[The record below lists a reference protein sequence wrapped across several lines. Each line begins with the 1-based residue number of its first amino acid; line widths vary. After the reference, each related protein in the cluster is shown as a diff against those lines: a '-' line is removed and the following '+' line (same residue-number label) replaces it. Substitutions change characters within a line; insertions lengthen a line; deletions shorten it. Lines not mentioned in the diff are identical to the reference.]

1 MCVPNLAGSVQCH
14 AYGHTYATDS
24 AHCHASGHTYA
35 KLQFPHVSLNEDAF
49 RKSSQS
55 IWASDCL
62 RNLQLSGHLGVLR
75 ACVVLVQ
82 ELSEHLG
89 LRQLIARLD
98 GDDVKPFTKGIFPR
112 GSMAD
117 MRFAINYFTAIG
129 LGGLTD
135 ALREDF
141 AAAQKEMKEIEM
153 ARMLAAA
160 AASDSS
166 GSSSSSSD
174 SSGSSGTSSDST
186 GSSSGSDH
194 ESGGGSEQQRSSRQD
209 VSEMRDQGET
219 KRKSGDGN
227 VYLSRQS
234 EGRRVRSPRGSEF
247 RDSDGRSGGKARGH
261 EREQATHERE
271 PVVSAHG
278 RHRGEHRRAEG
289 GTRHEKAEEE
299 DGGGRGIE
307 RAARDG
313 RAEHGRQERTSRE
326 SPNGRRGQVTLL
338 QQDGYERRSIR
349 EDKGDGHAKVGR
361 TSKDCPSG
369 RRGLDGQR
377 DKHERRTERERY
389 GEEQA
394 RERRGTMD
402 SRSDRHG
409 HGRSEKVEQSAR
421 DGRGG
426 GRERV
431 ERGRRDHGGGSV
443 EKVASR
449 RSR

>member
-1 MCVPNLAGSVQCH
+1 MLS
-14 AYGHTYATDS
+14 
-24 AHCHASGHTYA
+24 
-35 KLQFPHVSLNEDAF
+35 E
-49 RKSSQS
+49 SSQS
-55 IWASDCL
+55 IWSSDCL
-62 RNLQLSGHLGVLR
+62 RILQLSGHLGVLR
-75 ACVVLVQ
+75 ACVLFVQ

-166 GSSSSSSD
+166 ESSSSSSD
-174 SSGSSGTSSDST
+174 SSGSSGTSSDS
-186 GSSSGSDH
+186 SSGSDH
-194 ESGGGSEQQRSSRQD
+194 ESGGGSEQRRSSRQD

-219 KRKSGDGN
+219 RRKSGDGN

-234 EGRRVRSPRGSEF
+234 GGCRVRSPRGSEF

-261 EREQATHERE
+261 EREQAKHERE

-278 RHRGEHRRAEG
+278 RHGGEHRRAEG

-313 RAEHGRQERTSRE
+313 QAERGKQERTSRE

-349 EDKGDGHAKVGR
+349 EDKRDGHAKVDR
-361 TSKDCPSG
+361 TSKDRPSG

-377 DKHERRTERERY
+377 GKYERRTERDSY

-409 HGRSEKVEQSAR
+409 HGRSDKVEQSAR

-431 ERGRRDHGGGSV
+431 ERGRRDHGRRERRESR
-443 EKVASR
+443 EPPVAVM
-449 RSR
+449 